1 MLYNI
6 YQIFI
11 IYRMIL
17 HIHGAYVAYSFI
29 CWSFS
34 TSYTYMAYMLSFF
47 YITQLEPVEQIK
59 DKERNILDELD

>member
-17 HIHGAYVAYSFI
+17 HLHGAYVAYSFI

-34 TSYTYMAYMLSFF
+34 TSYTYLAYMLTFF
-47 YITQLEPVEQIK
+47 YIVEPVEQIK